1 MSQYSTI
8 DLTLASTIKSQY
20 NININIFDEYIS
32 IDFSTKNGLETFVF
46 KMETLNDKK
55 YISISSKTNYD
66 WLAMLNIYSIE
77 KKPSIEKLIQK
88 IYLKIKDKSTNNDIK
103 KTNNKIDLELLY
115 IEEKERIKNLTCDNK
130 YIDIKNV
137 KKIFS
142 DSIIKDIIINE
153 YMKTWKKYYN
163 SDIKINTNDLYNFE
177 VEYLNVKD
185 NLNNVKMNIILNS
198 KYYPNY
204 PPIVNITYPELANSM
219 IHRISNSKMF
229 QFDYWNPSISI
240 IECIEYVKNILI
252 KHAQGITD
260 DINKKQEFKIDSTLN
275 QNLLLLTNY
284 IQVDDDIIDLDRE
297 FIKFNYKN
305 STKQL
310 KKKDDKFN
318 GTGYRFGEDTKWK
331 IEDYEKIQKE
341 REEELLIILMQIAT
355 SIQTL
360 DKIII
365 ANTISNSLLIKFL
378 IKLFSE
384 TTLLDMTKR
393 SNLFN
398 VCIDIIQNIAIDE
411 CYHLLN
417 YKYNRNTLF
426 TVIEKLYNTIQLS
439 IKYDNS
445 NTIANSLMFVWSML
459 EQLYIKS
466 TQSAQSAQ
474 IIDISKELD
483 SKDVYIKELTKLRF
497 DTSNIIESYK
507 KDYKTTLINT
517 KTSTSCMKR
526 LSSEIP
532 TLASDLPIDMG
543 ASIFLRV
550 DEQYPRAMRAIISGP
565 ADTPYESGLFVFD
578 IYLPPNY
585 PTEVPCINF
594 MNTGNV
600 RFNPNLYHCGK
611 VCLSILGTYVGPSTS
626 QAEKWNTSSTLY
638 QVLISI
644 QSQILVEHPI
654 FNEPG
659 FQQYYKTDRGDKETK
674 IYNDNIR
681 LYTMKYCMLDLLSNK
696 NLYPEF
702 RNIIS
707 THFKIKKNKIIE
719 TINKWKSETKFKS
732 EYETVISKLELELN
746 KL

>member
-1 MSQYSTI
+1 
-8 DLTLASTIKSQY
+8 
-20 NININIFDEYIS
+20 
-32 IDFSTKNGLETFVF
+32 
-46 KMETLNDKK
+46 
-55 YISISSKTNYD
+55 
-66 WLAMLNIYSIE
+66 MLNIYSIE
-77 KKPSIEKLIQK
+77 KKPPIEKLIQK
-88 IYLKIKDKSTNNDIK
+88 IYLKIKDKSTNTDIK
-103 KTNNKIDLELLY
+103 KTNNINLELLY
-115 IEEKERIKNLTCDNK
+115 IEEKDRINNLT
-130 YIDIKNV
+130 YETRHIDIKNV

-177 VEYLNVKD
+177 VEFLNIKD
-185 NLNNVKMNIILNS
+185 NLKNVKMNIILNS

-240 IECIEYVKNILI
+240 IECIEYVKNILV
-252 KHAQGITD
+252 KHAQPITD
-260 DINKKQEFKIDSTLN
+260 NINIKEKIKIDLTLN

-284 IQVDDDIIDLDRE
+284 IQIDDDIIDLDRE

-393 SNLFN
+393 TNLFN
-398 VCIDIIQNIAIDE
+398 VCIDIIQNLAIEE
-411 CYHLLN
+411 CSHLLN
-417 YKYNRNTLF
+417 YKYNSNTLF

-439 IKYDNS
+439 IKYDNTNLIS
-445 NTIANSLMFVWSML
+445 NSLIFVWSML
-459 EQLYIKS
+459 EPLYIKS
-466 TQSAQSAQ
+466 KDYAQSIKYSQ
-474 IIDISKELD
+474 TIDV
-483 SKDVYIKELTKLRF
+483 SKDLEPKEAYIKELTNLRF
-497 DTSNIIESYK
+497 DTNNIIESYK
-507 KDYKTTLINT
+507 KDYKTTLIGT
-517 KTSTSCMKR
+517 KTSTACMKR

-532 TLASDLPIDMG
+532 TLASDLPINIG

-611 VCLSILGTYVGPSTS
+611 VCLSILGTYIGPSTS

-659 FQQYYKTDRGDKETK
+659 FQQYYKTERGDKETK
-674 IYNDNIR
+674 IYNDNVR

-696 NLYPEF
+696 HLYPEF

-707 THFKIKKNKIIE
+707 AHFKIKKNKIIE
-719 TINKWKSETKFKS
+719 TINKWKSETKLKS

>member
-1 MSQYSTI
+1 MSLDSI
-8 DLTLASTIKSQY
+8 VASTIKSQY
-20 NININIFDEYIS
+20 NLNINIFDDYIT
-32 IDFSTKNGLETFVF
+32 IDFNTKNGLETFIF
-46 KMETLNDKK
+46 KMETINDKN
-55 YISISSKTNYD
+55 YISISSKINYD
-66 WLAMLNIYSIE
+66 WIPMLNIYSVE

-88 IYLKIKDKSTNNDIK
+88 IYLKIKDSKPINTNIK
-103 KTNNKIDLELLY
+103 KHNNNINLELLL
-115 IEEKERIKNLTCDNK
+115 IEEKERIKNLSCDTK
-130 YIDIKNV
+130 YVDLKNV

-142 DSIIKDIIINE
+142 DSIIKDIVINE
-153 YMKTWKKYYN
+153 YMKTWKNYHN
-163 SDIKINTNDLYNFE
+163 SNIKIYTNNLYDFG
-177 VEYLNVKD
+177 VEFLNLKD
-185 NLNNVKMNIILNS
+185 NLKNVKMNIILNS

-252 KHAQGITD
+252 KHALPISH
-260 DINKKQEFKIDSTLN
+260 DINKESELKIDLTLN

-284 IQVDDDIIDLDRE
+284 IQIDDDIIDLDRE
-297 FIKFNYKN
+297 FVKFNFKN
-305 STKQL
+305 SNTKQL
-310 KKKDDKFN
+310 KKKEDKFN

-341 REEELLIILMQIAT
+341 REEELLIILMQIST

-393 SNLFN
+393 SNIFN
-398 VCIDIIQNIAIDE
+398 VCIDIIQNLAIEE
-411 CYHLLN
+411 CSQLLN
-417 YKYNRNTLF
+417 YKYNNHTLF

-439 IKYDNS
+439 IKYDNT
-445 NTIANSLMFVWSML
+445 NLIANSLMFVWSML
-459 EQLYIKS
+459 EPLYIKS
-466 TQSAQSAQ
+466 TQSTQSIQ
-474 IIDISKELD
+474 QVDTFNIKQLD
-483 SKDVYIKELTKLRF
+483 SKDSYIKELTKLRF
-497 DTSNIIESYK
+497 DTNNIIESYK
-507 KDYKTTLINT
+507 KDYKSTLINT

-532 TLASDLPIDMG
+532 TLSTDLPINYD

-550 DEQYPRAMRAIISGP
+550 DDQYPRAMRAIISGP
-565 ADTPYESGLFVFD
+565 PDTPYESGLFVFD

-585 PTEVPCINF
+585 PAEVPCINF

-600 RFNPNLYHCGK
+600 RFNPNLYNCGK
-611 VCLSILGTYVGPSTS
+611 VCLSILGTYIGPSTS
-626 QAEKWNTSSTLY
+626 RAEKWNTTSTLY

-644 QSQILVEHPI
+644 QSQILVEYPI

-659 FQQYYKTDRGDKETK
+659 FQQYYKTDRGDKESK

-681 LYTMKYCMLDLLSNK
+681 LYTMKFCMLDLLSNK
-696 NLYPEF
+696 NLYPEL
-702 RNIIS
+702 RNIITS
-707 THFKIKKNKIIE
+707 HFKIKKNKIID
-719 TINKWKSETKFKS
+719 TINKWKLESKMKK
-732 EYETVISKLELELN
+732 EYDTVISKLEFELN